1 MLPEPQTSL
10 PVSRR
15 SFGFGLGATALA
27 MTVPQGA
34 HAASPDRLHVGDIS
48 VTALSDGH
56 FDLPPAAFSPQPE
69 ATSTKFQS
77 VGAHAWLI
85 ETGHRKMLVD
95 TGSGTTL
102 RGKYPDT
109 GHLPMALARAGVSPD
124 QITDIL
130 ITHMHAD
137 HIGGL
142 MHGGAARYPNAMLH
156 VCEVEWRYWSAPDR
170 AQLVAPA
177 QRPLANLIA
186 GLMDQM
192 AYRIAVHNP
201 NGDIGAGVW
210 LEAAPGHTPGH
221 QIVHVTSGTHSLLLL
236 GDALICGPL
245 QFARPDIHYILDADP
260 EQAAATR
267 AALFDRIATDTVP
280 FAATHLAYGGP
291 HRLHARKGAGYH
303 AEVLRRI

>member
-1 MLPEPQTSL
+1 MLLKPQMSH

-27 MTVPQGA
+27 VTLPQGA
-34 HAASPDRLHVGDIS
+34 RAASPYRLRVGDIS

-69 ATSTKFQS
+69 APPKSQY
-77 VGAHAWLI
+77 VGANAWLI
-85 ETGHRKMLVD
+85 ETGHRRMLVD
-95 TGSGTTL
+95 TGSGATL
-102 RGKYPDT
+102 RAKYPDT
-109 GHLPMALARAGVSPD
+109 GHLPMALARAGVTPD

-156 VCEVEWRYWSAPDR
+156 VCEVEWRYWAAPER
-170 AQLVAPA
+170 AQLVAPP

-192 AYRIAVHNP
+192 AYRIAVHVP
-201 NGDIGAGVW
+201 NGDIGAGIR

-221 QIVHVTSGTHSLLLL
+221 QIVHVSSGRDSLLLL
-236 GDALICGPL
+236 GDVLISGPL
-245 QFARPDIHYILDADP
+245 QFAQPDIHYVLDDDP
-260 EQAAATR
+260 AQAAATR
-267 AALFDRIATDTVP
+267 TALFDRIAADDIP
-280 FAATHLAYGGP
+280 FAATHLVHGGP
-291 HRLHARKGAGYH
+291 HRLERRASTGYH
-303 AEVLRRI
+303 AERLHAI

>member
-1 MLPEPQTSL
+1 M
-10 PVSRR
+10 
-15 SFGFGLGATALA
+15 
-27 MTVPQGA
+27 
-34 HAASPDRLHVGDIS
+34 
-48 VTALSDGH
+48 TALSDGH

-69 ATSTKFQS
+69 ATSPQMQY
-77 VGAHAWLI
+77 VGANAWLI
-85 ETGHRKMLVD
+85 ETGTRRMLVD
-95 TGSGTTL
+95 TGSGSTL

-109 GHLPMALARAGVSPD
+109 GHLPMALARAGVMPD

-156 VCEVEWRYWSAPDR
+156 VCEVEWRYWAAPER
-170 AQLVAPA
+170 AQRVAPA

-201 NGDIGAGVW
+201 NGDIGQGIW

-221 QIVHVTSGTHSLLLL
+221 QIVHVSSGTDSLLLL
-236 GDALICGPL
+236 GDVLISGPL
-245 QFARPDIHYILDADP
+245 QFAQPDIHYVLDSDP
-260 EQAAATR
+260 AQAAATR
-267 AALFDRIATDTVP
+267 SALFDRIATDDLA
-280 FAATHLAYGGP
+280 FAATHLLHGGP
-291 HRLHARKGAGYH
+291 HRLTARAGTGYRAEEMHA
-303 AEVLRRI
+303 I